1 MGVPTLLSHVEV
13 NDPMEIDSII
23 DSINKDR
30 SENKYASS
38 RPPSLSQILPKLDS
52 ISFASPKAKEI
63 LRPQGLFIVDTNFL
77 LSHLVLCQN
86 LLEVLSRQ
94 FPHIV
99 ILLPWVVLQELD
111 GLKSDTKASCGYLAR
126 QAHDFLLQCFRASL
140 PNLRGQKLHERCSA
154 SESGDNAVLDCCVY
168 FQDEKLT
175 PVNLLSDDKN
185 LCIKAAVHHVSSQSY
200 SKTTDPISLVREAFP
215 SIDVPVQSAELEHPR
230 MEIDTSLAPTTQ
242 QKSLSFT
249 ENLQPS
255 LAIDMP
261 MDASRDKSTWGSRYA
276 HFSAVQSQTQNS
288 RPMSPSQYVPYTYT
302 LLTKDQILHAS
313 HPRASKLIDQI
324 TKVLVEETAFLLSM
338 NLTNLWGDY
347 RLAMKKL
354 LASSSFPPESI
365 HDVANELYIHWYTC
379 FDGYVPSG
387 DRKFL
392 KAKASKW
399 DEWFM
404 WAETGL
410 GIGPRCQE
418 EFTETILYWSNL
430 WSIMSRK
437 EVLED
442 KATEYVVFREENIE
456 KWVQRSMRS
465 AILS

>member
-1 MGVPTLLSHVEV
+1 MGVPTLMSHIEI

-38 RPPSLSQILPKLDS
+38 RAPSLSQILPKLDS
-52 ISFASPKAKEI
+52 ISFTSPKAKEI
-63 LRPQGLFIVDTNFL
+63 LRPQGLFVVDTNFL

-86 LLEVLSRQ
+86 LLEVLSKQ
-94 FPHIV
+94 FPQVV

-111 GLKSDTKASCGYLAR
+111 GLKSDTKAACGYLAR
-126 QAHDFLLQCFRASL
+126 QAHEFLLQCFRASL
-140 PNLRGQKLHERCSA
+140 PNLRGQKLHERCSVN
-154 SESGDNAVLDCCVY
+154 ESGDNAILDCCLY
-168 FQDEKLT
+168 FQNEKLI

-200 SKTTDPISLVREAFP
+200 SKSTHPISLISEAFP
-215 SIDVPVQSAELEHPR
+215 SIDVLDQSANFEHPR
-230 MEIDTSLAPTTQ
+230 MEIDTSVAPTAQ

-249 ENLQPS
+249 ESIQPN

-276 HFSAVQSQTQNS
+276 HFSSVESHTENTRS
-288 RPMSPSQYVPYTYT
+288 RSPSEYVPYTYT
-302 LLTKDQILHAS
+302 LLTKEQILHAS
-313 HPRASKLIDQI
+313 HPRASKLLDQI

-338 NLTNLWGDY
+338 NLTKLWGDY

-354 LASSSFPPESI
+354 LVSSSFPPETM

-379 FDGYVPSG
+379 FDGYVPPG
-387 DRKFL
+387 ERKSI
-392 KAKASKW
+392 KAKATKW
-399 DEWFM
+399 DEWSM

-410 GIGPRCQE
+410 GNGPRCQE
-418 EFTETILYWSNL
+418 EFTENIMYWSNL

-437 EVLED
+437 EILED
-442 KATEYVVFREENIE
+442 KAIEYVVFREENIE
-456 KWVQRSMRS
+456 KWVQRSMRP
-465 AILS
+465 AILL